1 MTFDILLDPYSV
13 VTPYRPIWFFVASLS
28 IPLGDTNVDAFEF
41 ACAVAFTFRI
51 QIQLYRVF
59 NPVVARKGKKRRR
72 RRSIQEDQRDLFS
85 QIEEGLTAAGIDG
98 HACVLRFICEMQT
111 NAFSPSSIFGEVF
124 NLVFTPKPG
133 GDSSVLEEYIKA
145 KATGQDYGESGEA
158 AEERGPPM
166 CAQRYASCPMSV
178 FSYLKRLRGSH
189 RDHAAP
195 EDRPGG

>member
-1 MTFDILLDPYSV
+1 MATQIRDFSPQ
-13 VTPYRPIWFFVASLS
+13 TASLS
-28 IPLGDTNVDAFEF
+28 LSTTFPTYEIIDANNATSTVVLSTVAIGLVIFVPNIFGESGD
-41 ACAVAFTFRI
+41 
-51 QIQLYRVF
+51 
-59 NPVVARKGKKRRR
+59 ARSLS